1 MRSCFNV
8 LVGDMMSNSKEVG
21 EEIVEQVIKKGDN
34 KVYRGLAEGENI
46 TQGLSARTPGAGN
59 SPVDHVAGKKETQWI
74 STTKDKNIATNKYGE
89 HGVVEIDLSKVQSEM
104 VDFSNGI
111 PDMRGM
117 ISNWAKKDKEVLI
130 KDYIPPEA
138 IKSISQ

>member
-1 MRSCFNV
+1 MR
-8 LVGDMMSNSKEVG
+8 KE
-21 EEIVEQVIKKGDN
+21 KTLL
-34 KVYRGLAEGENI
+34 KVYLQERRGAE
-46 TQGLSARTPGAGN
+46 N
-59 SPVDHVAGKKETQWI
+59 SPVGHVAGKKETQWI
-74 STTKDKNIATNKYGE
+74 STTKDKDIATKKYGE
-89 HGVVEIDLSKVQSEM
+89 HGVVEIDLSKIKSEI
-104 VDFSNGI
+104 VDFSKGI